1 MRADVII
8 RRPLHTEKSVAAIQN
23 SNQYHFEVDRR
34 ANKHEIRRAVEAMF
48 PGVHVSSVN
57 TRHVKGKAR
66 SFKRMRGQS
75 KDWKKAIV
83 KLRSGDNIDIG
94 Y

>member
-1 MRADVII
+1 MRSDVII

-23 SNQYHFEVDRR
+23 NNQYHFEVDRR

-48 PGVHVSSVN
+48 PGVRVSSVN
-57 TRHVKGKAR
+57 TERVKGKAR
-66 SFKRMRGQS
+66 RLGRMSGHT